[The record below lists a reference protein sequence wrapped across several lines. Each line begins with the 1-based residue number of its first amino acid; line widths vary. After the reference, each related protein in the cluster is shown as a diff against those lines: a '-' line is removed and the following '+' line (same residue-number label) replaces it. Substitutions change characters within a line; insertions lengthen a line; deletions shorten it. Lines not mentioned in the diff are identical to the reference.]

1 MIMSPCSKSGRCVG
15 FYKDLRILLKN
26 ACLSVLTASYLEDGR
41 VLAKGEISVK
51 HLVRFLLG
59 NPKLCS
65 QSVGA
70 SSKTQDR
77 HRKQISESQSMQRK

>member
-41 VLAKGEISVK
+41 VMAQGEISVK
-51 HLVRFLLG
+51 HLVRFF
-59 NPKLCS
+59 PTKLELHS
-65 QSVGA
+65 QPVGA
-70 SSKTQDR
+70 S
-77 HRKQISESQSMQRK
+77 